1 MGRFALGKNSFG
13 ISDRSGFRYKLTN
26 MKKEWNGMLVGK
38 DEFERKH
45 PQLNP
50 RYRFTDPVALKE
62 ARPDRTEPAVA
73 VLLPLNPFKTGSSG
87 SSTVTVTE
95 PSHNRS
101 ASAKVR
107 FRDVAPFDGIAS
119 AAMEASVGLT
129 IASVVDTDTYTV
141 TVSGTATVGS
151 IKGGGK
157 IASAGPVT
165 LVS

>member
-1 MGRFALGKNSFG
+1 MAFSSGKKAYF
-13 ISDRSGFRYKLTN
+13 ISDRSGVRFPYKDRI
-26 MKKEWNGMLVGK
+26 KEWNGAIVSRT
-38 DEFERKH
+38 EFEFKH

-50 RYRFTDPVALKE
+50 TRKVTEKGGLRD

-101 ASAKVR
+101 VSARVR

-119 AAMEASVGLT
+119 AAMEASVGLV
-129 IASVVDTDTYTV
+129 IVSVVDTDTYTV
-141 TVSGTATVGS
+141 TVLGTATVGS